1 MAMQGQAS
9 NAPQGAKIQSLTE
22 DGVNLVQ
29 RLHQILNGL
38 ESINDKLNGSSP
50 RSIPLPPQQIMRSA
64 NPFLIG
70 TIDVFNAATPEPQP
84 SARRHMD
91 KAHQLVGLISDEMQ
105 RIDARL

>member
-1 MAMQGQAS
+1 MAMQGQTTTAVQGSAS
-9 NAPQGAKIQSLTE
+9 PKTQSLTE

-50 RSIPLPPQQIMRSA
+50 R
-64 NPFLIG
+64 
-70 TIDVFNAATPEPQP
+70 DVSVDAPEPQP

-91 KAHQLVGLISDEMQ
+91 KAHQLVDAINDEIQ
-105 RIDARL
+105 RIDSRL

>member
-1 MAMQGQAS
+1 VALFCVVFAVESNINRSFPMAMQGQAS
-9 NAPQGAKIQSLTE
+9 NAPQGAKTQSLTE

-50 RSIPLPPQQIMRSA
+50 REASLDA
-64 NPFLIG
+64 
-70 TIDVFNAATPEPQP
+70 PEPQP